1 MASRLLTPVIS
12 LLLCAILY
20 LGNAFS
26 TLSEAILD
34 TLFQVRGETETS
46 QSIVCIGVDEES
58 LKQLG
63 AWPFPRELHGVV
75 LDNLKQAKAIGFDLL
90 FSDITKNDALFNESI
105 RSKPPIVFTAA
116 SDYHGKIQVPAVTLY
131 NYFGYGHIDS
141 ILSKGG
147 IVRKTK
153 LEKKNNLKAFS
164 LVLLDAAGHPVQL
177 ADPSRPRFINFYGP
191 EFTFL
196 YLSYYDVLKN
206 RIPPDFFKDRFVLI
220 GAQAVALGDVHV
232 TPFTGKHPMPGVEIQ
247 ATILNNLLEDSF
259 LQELPLF
266 SWSLTCFFFYIS
278 FALWPTLNERQNIPL
293 NIAGALIPSGLSIY
307 LFYQNYFF
315 DISIPL
321 TVLLLSYLVHLC
333 LQGLWLTKKLV
344 SEISELNLELEDG
357 LKAIYTN
364 IPHQLLSS
372 AKTGQQQSISGGIRR
387 YINKMHDG
395 INALALQNQFIN
407 HLLKEEVD
415 PLILWD
421 KNNTNVVLAN
431 SMFNKFWFQYTN
443 GKETLP
449 DLPRFLEIVTSHAV
463 TTEIQTP
470 LTIETLDLSGNG
482 FSTDINLPQ
491 NDKIHYFQVKIHD
504 VQTSHSYFSGI
515 LANITDV
522 TSIHELEKMKSDL
535 LGVVSHELKLPLT
548 TILGYSEMLHDFLDG
563 ESKQFAKEI
572 QIQSKRL
579 NRLIENFLDLAR
591 IESGKYKIRRIPLDL
606 AVVILDSINA
616 VSPMADKKRITI
628 FSEIPSKVTP
638 FIGDEPLLLQMIV
651 NLLDNGIKFSPS
663 GSTVRI
669 TLVEE
674 KDRFVLVLSD
684 QGPGIS
690 LDDRARIFEKFNR
703 GSEQKNKEGIGLGL
717 SLVKEVIENHNGTI
731 SLTSSPVNGTSFRI
745 LLPKPELSSESD
757 N

>member
-1 MASRLLTPVIS
+1 MLSRLLTPIIT

-20 LGNAFS
+20 LGNGFS

-34 TLFQVRGETETS
+34 TLFQIRGETETS

-58 LKQLG
+58 LNQLG

-75 LDNLKQAKAIGFDLL
+75 LNNLQQAKAIGFDLL
-90 FSDITKNDALFNESI
+90 FSDITKNDTLFNESI
-105 RSKPPIVFTAA
+105 KSKPPIVFTAA
-116 SDYHGKIQVPAVTLY
+116 SDYHGKIQIPSVTLY

-147 IVRKTK
+147 IVRKTT

-164 LVLLDAAGHPVQL
+164 LVLLDAA
-177 ADPSRPRFINFYGP
+177 DYPSQITDASLPRFINFYGP

-206 RIPPDFFKDRFVLI
+206 RISPDFFKDRFVLI
-220 GAQAVALGDVHV
+220 GAQAIALGDVHV
-232 TPFTGKHPMPGVEIQ
+232 TPFTDKHPMPGVEVQ
-247 ATILNNLLEDSF
+247 ATILNNLLDNSF
-259 LQELPLF
+259 LRELPIL
-266 SWSLTCFFFYIS
+266 SWSLTCLFFCIS
-278 FALWPTLNERQNIPL
+278 FVLWPTLNERQNIPL
-293 NIAGALIPSGLSIY
+293 NIAGVLVPSGLSVY

-321 TVLLLSYLVHLC
+321 IVLMLSYLVHLC
-333 LQGLWLTKKLV
+333 LQGLWLTKKLI
-344 SEISELNLELEDG
+344 SEISGLNHELGER

-364 IPHQLLSS
+364 IPHQLLPSV
-372 AKTGQQQSISGGIRR
+372 KTDQQQNISGGVRR

-431 SMFNKFWFQYTN
+431 SMFNRFWFQYTN
-443 GKETLP
+443 GNETLP
-449 DLPRFLEIVTSHAV
+449 DFPRFLEIVASHAV
-463 TTEIQTP
+463 SPETQPP
-470 LTIETLDLSGNG
+470 LTVDTLDLSGNG
-482 FSTDINLPQ
+482 LSTDISLPQ
-491 NDKIHYFQVKIHD
+491 KGKNHYFQVKIHD
-504 VQTSHSYFSGI
+504 VQTAHSSFAGI

-522 TSIHELEKMKSDL
+522 TEIHELEKMKSDL

-548 TILGYSEMLHDFLDG
+548 TILGYSEMLNDTLNG

-572 QIQSKRL
+572 RTQAKRL

-591 IESGKYKIRRIPLDL
+591 IESGKYEIRRIPFDL

-616 VSPMADKKRITI
+616 VSPLADKKRITI

-638 FIGDEPLLLQMIV
+638 LIGDEPLLLQVII
-651 NLLDNGIKFSPS
+651 NLLDNGIKFSPR
-663 GSTVRI
+663 GSTIRV

-674 KDRFVLVLSD
+674 KDCFVLDISD
-684 QGPGIS
+684 QGRGIS
-690 LDDRARIFEKFNR
+690 VEDQTRIFEKFNR
-703 GSEQKNKEGIGLGL
+703 GSDQADQIGVGLGL
-717 SLVKEVIENHNGTI
+717 SLVREVIENHHGTI
-731 SLTSSPVNGTSFRI
+731 ALTSSSGGGTTFRTV
-745 LLPKPELSSESD
+745 LPKSD
-757 N
+757 PSL